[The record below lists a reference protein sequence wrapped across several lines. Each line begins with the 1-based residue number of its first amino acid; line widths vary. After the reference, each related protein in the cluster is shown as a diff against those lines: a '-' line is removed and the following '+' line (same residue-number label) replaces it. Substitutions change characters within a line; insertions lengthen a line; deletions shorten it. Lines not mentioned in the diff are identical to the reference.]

1 VISKQSLVND
11 MANELPGVKVE
22 EIKFMAHRWDPSGK
36 NIIDIQDVQ
45 EYLKIYTKKKK
56 VSSVVL
62 SL

>member
-1 VISKQSLVND
+1 

-56 VSSVVL
+56 VRSVVL

>member
-11 MANELPGVKVE
+11 MVNELDGVKVE
-22 EIKFMAHRWDPSGK
+22 EIKFIALRWDPSGK

>member
-1 VISKQSLVND
+1 MV
-11 MANELPGVKVE
+11 NELDGVKVE
-22 EIKFMAHRWDPSGK
+22 EVKFMAKRWDPSGK

-56 VSSVVL
+56 VRSVVL

>member
-1 VISKQSLVND
+1 
-11 MANELPGVKVE
+11 MANELDGVKVE
-22 EIKFMAHRWDPSGK
+22 EIKFMANRWDPSGK

-56 VSSVVL
+56 VRSVVL

>member
-1 VISKQSLVND
+1 MISKQSLVND
-11 MANELPGVKVE
+11 MANELDGVKVE
-22 EIKFMAHRWDPSGK
+22 EIKFMANRWDPSGK